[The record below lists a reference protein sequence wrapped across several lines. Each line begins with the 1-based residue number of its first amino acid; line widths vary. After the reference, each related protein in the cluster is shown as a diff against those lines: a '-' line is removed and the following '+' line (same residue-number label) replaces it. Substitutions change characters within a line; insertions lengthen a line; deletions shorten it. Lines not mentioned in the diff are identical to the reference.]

1 MLKMATPTTTMIQD
15 DNRIVRVAQKFLD
28 SITFTL
34 NLVVEKES
42 IKSPIIKA
50 EEDEK
55 RQSNH
60 P

>member
-1 MLKMATPTTTMIQD
+1 MIHD
-15 DNRIVRVAQKFLD
+15 ERIVRVAQRFLD

-34 NLVVEKES
+34 NLVVEKENDS
-42 IKSPIIKA
+42 FLNAPIIKE

-55 RQSNH
+55 RQSKYVLIS